1 MKSIKNTIKSLNNKP
16 QIHIDMNKRIL
27 FAMAIVL
34 TIIIGCN
41 SNTSTDKGTQ
51 ASSKDTAGDSKGIGR
66 FTDVKLNHPLD
77 EAMVEKGKGIYNAKC
92 IACHKLTNE
101 KLVGPGLKGVSDK
114 RKPEWIM
121 NFITNTN
128 VMLDSDLV
136 AQQLMV
142 VCLSRMPNQNLGDED
157 ARNMLEFIRKNDGKN

>member
-1 MKSIKNTIKSLNNKP
+1 MQRNL
-16 QIHIDMNKRIL
+16 L
-27 FAMAIVL
+27 FAITMCILYIIV
-34 TIIIGCN
+34 GCN
-41 SNTSTDKGTQ
+41 NSKTDTSNLTQ
-51 ASSKDTAGDSKGIGR
+51 DQKDSIANSKGIGK

-77 EAMVEKGKGIYNAKC
+77 EALVEKGKSIYSAKC

-101 KLVGPGLKGVSDK
+101 KLVGPGFSGLSDK
-114 RKPEWIM
+114 RQPEWIM

-142 VCLSRMPNQNLGDED
+142 VCVSRMPNQNLTDNE
-157 ARNMLEFIRKNDGKN
+157 ARNMLEFIRKNDNKN